1 MHLKL
6 FLDYFRAPFPKP
18 AGFSPY
24 RFPGLIVHAPVLLVF
39 LFLGAVV
46 TPWDSMLWP
55 LFFIYLVV
63 GVYVGRDLAIF
74 AHYNVLITLGVIGGF
89 AALVV
94 WPSAVRAVVPTSSN
108 LVFRLGVTF
117 AVAAGFAAWVW
128 WRAAGATVKR

>member
-1 MHLKL
+1 M
-6 FLDYFRAPFPKP
+6 
-18 AGFSPY
+18 
-24 RFPGLIVHAPVLLVF
+24 
-39 LFLGAVV
+39 
-46 TPWDSMLWP
+46 
-55 LFFIYLVV
+55 V

-89 AALVV
+89 VALVV

-117 AVAAGFAAWVW
+117 VVAAGFAAWVW